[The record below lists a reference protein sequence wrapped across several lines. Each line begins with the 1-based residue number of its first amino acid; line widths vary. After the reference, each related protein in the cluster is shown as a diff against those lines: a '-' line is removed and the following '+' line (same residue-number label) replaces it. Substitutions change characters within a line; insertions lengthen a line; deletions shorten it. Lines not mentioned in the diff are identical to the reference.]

1 MRVCTASAG
10 GFFFLLLTV
19 LVTVAMAEQKKQLM
33 GGMQK
38 VQPVNAEVE
47 GFVKQMR
54 SEAEGAAGGE
64 FKQFIPVEFATQLVN
79 GVNYFVKVD
88 VGDGQFVHIRF
99 YRPFKG
105 ETQFVKLVGDKTE
118 KDPLEYIPQ

>member
-19 LVTVAMAEQKKQLM
+19 LATTVAMAEQKM

-47 GFVKQMR
+47 GYVKQMR